1 MKFVIV
7 HINLCSDE
15 QNGFMFHFQEERRH
29 FAKLLNSGER
39 LQLNWE
45 NRNHGT
51 VPDQVLFDKYFH
63 KLSDSDI
70 KGLVDLYRLDF
81 KMFNYTFS
89 YRNKT
94 YIWHFWYYA
103 HLTYCIKI
111 SYGGPFYTLQSTLT
125 PTMHLFM
132 DGFKIHFMSNI
143 IICSNA
149 M

>member
-7 HINLCSDE
+7 NINHGKWKKMVLCSI
-15 QNGFMFHFQEERRH
+15 FQEERRH

-94 YIWHFWYYA
+94 YI
-103 HLTYCIKI
+103 
-111 SYGGPFYTLQSTLT
+111 
-125 PTMHLFM
+125 
-132 DGFKIHFMSNI
+132 
-143 IICSNA
+143 
-149 M
+149 